1 MGASGRYHAA
11 AMSTAPE
18 RPILR
23 GEHVWLRPLEPSDME
38 ATSLEEADL
47 AHYSGFKRSFSR
59 AEGERFLQKMASH
72 PDENIQFTICLLGQN
87 ESVGGV
93 GLREMDRENASAEVS
108 IYISKPVDWSKGLGT
123 DAMRVMLDY
132 AFGEM
137 RLERVWLRVFDYN
150 ARAARSYEK
159 AGFVKEV
166 LLRHDRFHRGRH
178 HDTDLMAIVRSDWEA
193 DSRKKSWDY

>member
-1 MGASGRYHAA
+1 
-11 AMSTAPE
+11 MSTAPE

-23 GEHVWLRPLEPSDME
+23 GEQVWLRALEPSDME

-47 AHYSGFKRSFSR
+47 AHYAGFKRSFSR

-72 PDENIQFTICLLGQN
+72 PDESIQFTICLLGQN
-87 ESVGGV
+87 DSIGGV
-93 GLREMDRENASAEVS
+93 GLREVDRENASAEVS
-108 IYISKPVDWSKGLGT
+108 IFISKPAEWSKGLGT
-123 DAMRVMLDY
+123 DAMRVMLDF

-150 ARAARSYEK
+150 RRAARSYEK

-166 LLRHDRFHRGRH
+166 LLRHDRFHRGKH
-178 HDTDLMAIVRSDWEA
+178 HDTDLMAIVRPDWEA
-193 DSRKKSWDY
+193 DPRKKSWDY